1 MAQNLSE
8 LCTLLVDD
16 LYGGLS
22 STVFSVLARLG
33 RLPLNALKHHS
44 DLTPKQ
50 LKHGLVVLIQQHLVL
65 HNTSEDDETTY
76 YEVHWANAYALVRSG
91 KIIKLCEDRFGES
104 AGGIIS
110 NLLLLGHA
118 KVKDLAEAYNAA
130 VKKHSEINPEANHIN
145 GEGLPNS
152 VGKDTHSNGAA
163 SHIRSVGELH
173 RILNE
178 LIQAGYV
185 RPVRDIHFRPMADIT
200 ADAEQIVKREK
211 FPTGIKGPKGK
222 ADFVQEVNNLKRKWI
237 EGDDEKSVTNGVKRR
252 PANGYVPQSHKR
264 ARLNGASNGVNG
276 HFDSDSDDEFAPTLD
291 QELVVRVNYDK
302 CNVGLRNQQLV
313 TLAARF
319 IGETTATVYE
329 TLLTL
334 LEQKIPRCHDEYHE
348 FEDEEAE
355 LKALPSITLLQVT
368 NALDPELDLS
378 AGISLSQDLSNGVSG
393 DNTPDP
399 TDRDSIGNHINGVNG
414 SGSSTPNTARDRMK
428 YVEQHLKLL
437 AEDPRKFILRSGSRG
452 GGEWQVNFRQLTNKL
467 VQFEIEN
474 TIMAR
479 FGSLAIRLVR
489 ILCDKGKLDEKA
501 VANIGLLKQKD
512 IRSTFT
518 AMQEAGFVELQE
530 VPKDAAR
537 QPSRTIFLW
546 FFDQDRCRRVILA
559 ETYKAMAR
567 LIQRANVEKE
577 KIQPLLD
584 KAERTDVVGNEDRYL
599 SAKERQTLRI
609 WRSTEEKLLTQLG
622 RQDDLV
628 AILRDYGVS

>member
-1 MAQNLSE
+1 M
-8 LCTLLVDD
+8 
-16 LYGGLS
+16 
-22 STVFSVLARLG
+22 
-33 RLPLNALKHHS
+33 
-44 DLTPKQ
+44 
-50 LKHGLVVLIQQHLVL
+50 
-65 HNTSEDDETTY
+65 
-76 YEVHWANAYALVRSG
+76 
-91 KIIKLCEDRFGES
+91 
-104 AGGIIS
+104 
-110 NLLLLGHA
+110 
-118 KVKDLAEAYNAA
+118 
-130 VKKHSEINPEANHIN
+130 
-145 GEGLPNS
+145 
-152 VGKDTHSNGAA
+152 
-163 SHIRSVGELH
+163 
-173 RILNE
+173 
-178 LIQAGYV
+178 
-185 RPVRDIHFRPMADIT
+185 
-200 ADAEQIVKREK
+200 
-211 FPTGIKGPKGK
+211 
-222 ADFVQEVNNLKRKWI
+222 
-237 EGDDEKSVTNGVKRR
+237 
-252 PANGYVPQSHKR
+252 
-264 ARLNGASNGVNG
+264 
-276 HFDSDSDDEFAPTLD
+276 
-291 QELVVRVNYDK
+291 VRVNYDK

-313 TLAARF
+313 MLAARY

-334 LEQKIPRCHDEYHE
+334 LEQKIPRCHDEYNE

-355 LKALPSITLLQVT
+355 LKALPSITLFQVV

-378 AGISLSQDLSNGVSG
+378 AGISLSQDVSNGTTG
-393 DNTPDP
+393 DNTPDA
-399 TDRDSIGNHINGVNG
+399 TDLDGIGGYTNGVNG
-414 SGSSTPNTARDRMK
+414 SASSTPNTARDRMK
-428 YVEQHLKLL
+428 YAEQHLKLL
-437 AEDPRKFILRSGSRG
+437 AEDPRKFILRAGGRG

-530 VPKDAAR
+530 VPKDTAR

-546 FFDQDRCRRVILA
+546 FFDQDRCRRVILT

-584 KAERTDVVGNEDRYL
+584 KAERTDVVGNEDKYL
-599 SAKERQTLRI
+599 LAKERQILRV

-628 AILRDYGVS
+628 SILRDYGVS